1 MNVFTQSIR
10 FWETLH
16 HLTTREDMRLVH
28 LNEQEEVAWI
38 EDDRR
43 EPYHLIRL
51 SRKNYDWS
59 NELKRDINKAFDQAN
74 KIRKK
79 LGLRQA
85 NVSNIILSSDVPVD
99 DYEQLLSQPLPL
111 TSGGKKQFRTILIP
125 LEELKHHL
133 FPLATE
139 WQLQEMPPYMEE
151 TYIVTSEQEEHI
163 LRTLKSAVRTSIK
176 KREEKEKNL
185 LLHGKT
191 RLTFLL
197 LGIIIA
203 VYGWVEMN
211 GSSMNTFDL
220 VRFGAKFDP
229 FILEGEWW
237 RFITAMFL
245 HIGIVHL
252 MMNSLALFYLGSA
265 VEKIFG
271 TKRFFVIYFL
281 AGLLGSIASFV
292 FNDNV
297 SAGASGAIFG
307 CFGALL
313 YFGLIHKRLFFRT
326 MGMNVIVILAINLS
340 FGFIVPMVDNGAHI
354 GGLIGGFAASAIVG
368 LPGQKERTIK
378 LPAFLVT
385 VVGIVT
391 LLWVGFSQS
400 GYSEQ
405 TSLVYY
411 QMGVEAIEEEA
422 FDEAHDYF
430 TEFLKGEE
438 HITHDRLA
446 VDGRFLL
453 SYVQIRQGDL
463 KEAEANLTYVVND
476 VPDFHEAH
484 YNLALIYSDLGDY
497 NRAFESAGKALE
509 VAPGNDDYQKLYTDI
524 KKHIDN

>member
-16 HLTTREDMRLVH
+16 HLTNKEGMRLVH

-59 NELKRDINKAFDQAN
+59 NELKGDIHKAFDQAN
-74 KIRKK
+74 KVRKR

-85 NVSNIILSSDVPVD
+85 NISNIILSYNVPVD
-99 DYEQLLSQPLPL
+99 DFEQLTSQPLPL

-125 LEELKHHL
+125 LEELKHKI

-139 WQLQEMPPYMEE
+139 WQLQDMPPYMDEA
-151 TYIVTSEQEEHI
+151 YIESSEQEDHI
-163 LRTLKSAVRTSIK
+163 ISTLKTAVKKSIK
-176 KREEKEKNL
+176 QREEKEKNL
-185 LLHGKT
+185 LLYGKA

-197 LGIIIA
+197 LGTIILFYAWI
-203 VYGWVEMN
+203 EMN
-211 GSSMNTFDL
+211 GSSMNTLDL

-229 FILEGEWW
+229 FILAGEWW
-237 RFITAMFL
+237 RFISAMFI

-368 LPGQKERTIK
+368 LPGQTERTIK

-385 VVGIVT
+385 ALSMVI

-405 TSLVYY
+405 TALVYY
-411 QMGVEAIEEEA
+411 QMAVEAIEEEA
-422 FDEAHDYF
+422 FDEAHGYL
-430 TEFLKGEE
+430 TEFLKGEDY
-438 HITHDRLA
+438 ITQERLA

-463 KEAEANLTYVVND
+463 VEAEANLIYVVNE

-484 YNLALIYSDLGDY
+484 YYLAHIYFDQGEY
-497 NRAFESAGKALE
+497 NRAFESAREALE
-509 VAPGNDDYQKLYTDI
+509 AAPENDDYQQLYSEMEKYKGD
-524 KKHIDN
+524 